1 MGKRGTEESEMVG
14 LKAICLE
21 VRWVSANGFFWRVLW
36 VFVCLFVLFSL
47 LIDIRD
53 VDFYKEQYKKLY
65 TIILFSYPE
74 QTVTNS

>member
-1 MGKRGTEESEMVG
+1 MGVSQRF
-14 LKAICLE
+14 LLE
-21 VRWVSANGFFWRVLW
+21 GFMGFF
-36 VFVCLFVLFSL
+36 CLFVLFSL

>member
-1 MGKRGTEESEMVG
+1 MGVSQRF
-14 LKAICLE
+14 LLE
-21 VRWVSANGFFWRVLW
+21 GFMG
-36 VFVCLFVLFSL
+36 VFCLFVLFSL

>member
-1 MGKRGTEESEMVG
+1 MGVSQRFLLEGFMV
-14 LKAICLE
+14 
-21 VRWVSANGFFWRVLW
+21 FF
-36 VFVCLFVLFSL
+36 CLFVLFSL

>member
-1 MGKRGTEESEMVG
+1 MGVSQRF
-14 LKAICLE
+14 LLE
-21 VRWVSANGFFWRVLW
+21 GFMGFFG
-36 VFVCLFVLFSL
+36 LFVLFSL

-74 QTVTNS
+74 RTVTNS

>member
-1 MGKRGTEESEMVG
+1 MGVSQRF
-14 LKAICLE
+14 LLE
-21 VRWVSANGFFWRVLW
+21 GFMGF
-36 VFVCLFVLFSL
+36 CLFVLFSL